1 MEIKSSNL
9 QDKNSNWETS
19 KFQSK
24 IYMYN
29 NKKKFWTFS
38 SFQSKFSTPLKNRYR
53 MVMSINSQVILFR

>member
-29 NKKKFWTFS
+29 NKKKVLNFFLLS
-38 SFQSKFSTPLKNRYR
+38 IEILNPLKK
-53 MVMSINSQVILFR
+53 SL

>member
-29 NKKKFWTFS
+29 NKKKVLNFFLLS
-38 SFQSKFSTPLKNRYR
+38 IEILNPLKNRYR
-53 MVMSINSQVILFR
+53 MAMSINSQVILFR